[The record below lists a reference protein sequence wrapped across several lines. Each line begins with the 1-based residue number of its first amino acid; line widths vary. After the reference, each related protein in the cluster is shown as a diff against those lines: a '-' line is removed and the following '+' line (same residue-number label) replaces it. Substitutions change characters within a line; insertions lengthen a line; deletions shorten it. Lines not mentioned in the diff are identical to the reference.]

1 MDETKVKVED
11 DVFTADSVAH
21 GSSSV
26 GAAMNRVK
34 SCLNYSLK
42 QKYGIENDEITE
54 AILRVHGLSKK
65 NLEFINNFESLVESK
80 AEIHSEESEEA
91 NIDQNSNKSD
101 ISIAGLL
108 AENALPISKL
118 LGYRYLYRKM
128 VELYGK
134 QRAKFLCGEMYDYSL
149 ALADSSNILKPY
161 CFSINASRLVL
172 EGRPFGKLYSLPP
185 HRVSSYIAC
194 LDETIHQ
201 LSNHTAGA
209 LAIATLFLDCA
220 RVMLFEEH
228 KTLFA
233 LKHSKKYRKYM
244 RNCLQNFVHSVNFL
258 SRGSIESP
266 FTNVSVFDKPKLRGL
281 LDEDNFGWYFDL
293 EKKPWDARG
302 KNWTEYCV
310 EVISEI
316 QDIFMDIMDAGDV
329 ARNGLPIT
337 FPVTTINI
345 SVNDDREIVDPDF
358 VKKACRHDIFRY
370 NIFVSQ
376 GNKIASCCRLI
387 NDEDLFEQ
395 GAHVNSLGGGGSVS
409 LGSHRVCTINLYR
422 IFLECDSFEDYLERL
437 HGRLESCVDVL
448 KAHKELI
455 KDLTARG
462 LQPFIENGYLDLNR
476 MFSTIGLLGYYE
488 ADKHLK
494 EKFGEK
500 DYLAEILKYIDD
512 FAREKTMSGIGLII
526 NEEQIPSESMM
537 TRLAKVDSML
547 FNIPEKIYSNQFV
560 PLFEEGH
567 NLFERMDLDG
577 KYGKYLT
584 GGGIVHLSLGE
595 KTTPEQSEKLIAYA
609 AKSGCNHFALNP
621 CYSLCENDHATFG
634 KTEICPICGGKIT
647 DYLTRTIGY
656 FSKVSNWNLNKTQY
670 DFQARDWSVAD
681 ALKEDAV

>member
-1 MDETKVKVED
+1 MDEIKNKVED
-11 DVFTADSVAH
+11 DIFTADSVAH

-42 QKYGIENDEITE
+42 QKYGIEDDDVSET
-54 AILRVHGLSKK
+54 ILRVHGLSKK

-80 AEIHSEESEEA
+80 AEVHSDESEEV
-91 NIDQNSNKSD
+91 NIDQNANKSD
-101 ISIAGLL
+101 VSVSGLL

-118 LGYRYLYRKM
+118 VGYRYLYRKM

-149 ALADSSNILKPY
+149 ALADSTNILKPY

-185 HRVSSYIAC
+185 HRVSSYVAC

-233 LKHSKKYRKYM
+233 LKHSKKYRKYVK
-244 RNCLQNFVHSVNFL
+244 NCLQNFVHSVNFL

-266 FTNVSVFDKPKLRGL
+266 FTNVSIFDKPKLRDL
-281 LDEDNFGWYFDL
+281 LNEDNFGWYFDL
-293 EKKPWDARG
+293 DKKPWDAKG

-310 EVISEI
+310 SVISEM

-337 FPVTTINI
+337 FPVTTLNI
-345 SVNDDREIVDPDF
+345 SIDDNREIVDPDF
-358 VKKACRHDIFRY
+358 VKKICKHDIFRY

-395 GAHVNSLGGGGSVS
+395 GGHVNSLGGGGSVS

-422 IFLECDSFEDYLERL
+422 IFLETNSWDEYKTKLLERL
-437 HGRLESCVDVL
+437 NSCADIL
-448 KAHKELI
+448 QAHKELI
-455 KDLTARG
+455 KDLTDRG

-476 MFSTIGLLGYYE
+476 MFSTVGIAGFYE

-494 EKFGEK
+494 EKYGAH
-500 DYLAEILKYIDD
+500 DYLKDILETIEN
-512 FAREKTMSGIGLII
+512 FNHETTLSGRGLIL
-526 NEEQIPSESMM
+526 NTEEIPAESMM
-537 TRLAKVDSML
+537 TRLAKVDNLL
-547 FNIPEKIYSNQFV
+547 FGIPEKIYSNQFV

-567 NLFERMDLDG
+567 NVFERLEIDG
-577 KYGKYLT
+577 RYGKLLS
-584 GGGIVHLSLGE
+584 GGGIVHASLGE
-595 KTTPEQSEKLIAYA
+595 RTTPEQSEKLITHA
-609 AKSGCNHFALNP
+609 AKAGCNHFALNP
-621 CYSLCENDHATFG
+621 CYSICENDHSTFG
-634 KTEICPICGGKIT
+634 KVETCPICGKPIK

-656 FSKVSNWNLNKTQY
+656 FSRVSNWNHSKREN
-670 DFQARDWSVAD
+670 DFEKRDWSVSE
-681 ALKEDAV
+681 ALKD